1 MSRLEY
7 ITNEVIEKIDFS
19 KHIMGEEPLQDDEF
33 TDIEDVLIGF
43 RNSRLSLAFILRF
56 EEEIRLKYAKE
67 VAQASLEKASENLI
81 AEVDMFDL
89 NGLCFTPNE
98 EAEKSIKNPKNIILL

>member
-1 MSRLEY
+1 MSRLEE
-7 ITNEVIEKIDFS
+7 ITNEVIKNINFS

-33 TDIEDVLIGF
+33 TDAEDVLLGF

-67 VAQASLEKASENLI
+67 VAQASLQKAYFNHEIFTRNGHDEEIFELNKESITNPENI
-81 AEVDMFDL
+81 V
-89 NGLCFTPNE
+89 
-98 EAEKSIKNPKNIILL
+98 LL